1 MTKRYMRAV
10 AAIAVPV
17 CLASAP
23 LAAADKQDLQ
33 TILQEVQALKKTY
46 EDRIAT
52 LENKL
57 KSLEKKKASAP
68 NQQHRQA
75 VPVLLKAIPLTHR

>member
-17 CLASAP
+17 CLAAAP
-23 LAAADKQDLQ
+23 LAAADKQNFQ
-33 TILQEVQALKKTY
+33 RILQEVQALKKTY
-46 EDRIAT
+46 ENRIAT

-57 KSLEKKKASAP
+57 KVLEKKGKRS
-68 NQQHRQA
+68 
-75 VPVLLKAIPLTHR
+75 